1 MVYTSGQVQAQ
12 DPNAGAQPWLLLPCS
27 LASGKLF
34 NLHVPP
40 YSHLENENASSTF
53 FLIFIMESKW

>member
-12 DPNAGAQPWLLLPCS
+12 DPNAGAQPWLLLPWS

-53 FLIFIMESKW
+53 F